1 MIVIVTIFTSCNNN
15 SKRISND
22 KNKAINYQT
31 NHCYA
36 FTSGKDSVFME
47 IVIAGNLVT
56 GNLTYKLFQKDK
68 NEGTLQGTIKGD
80 TLIADYKFMSE
91 GTESV
96 REVAFLKKGNDFI
109 EGYGAAEEK
118 NGGMI
123 FKNAN
128 TINYSSNV
136 ILKPVECGK

>member
-1 MIVIVTIFTSCNNN
+1 
-15 SKRISND
+15 
-22 KNKAINYQT
+22 
-31 NHCYA
+31 
-36 FTSGKDSVFME
+36 ME